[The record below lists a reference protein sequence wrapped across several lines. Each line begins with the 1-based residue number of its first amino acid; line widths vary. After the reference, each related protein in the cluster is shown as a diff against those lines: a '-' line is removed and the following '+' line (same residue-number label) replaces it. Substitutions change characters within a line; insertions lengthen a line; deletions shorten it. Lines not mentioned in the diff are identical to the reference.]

1 MPYVRVK
8 VRFFLGVPFCHSCKI
23 CYFDDNPKGENLR
36 NGPLNILRLAGMKL
50 FPYRTRVRSLSKCL
64 PALSLT
70 KTPLLMLL
78 RHDWCHS
85 RCWRFH
91 LMTSLFWWAVNLTIA
106 LNSLSLLSLCFGQY
120 FQVLWMLFG
129 GSWWLDA
136 VLTGWLGRGLV
147 ISTLHSLAIIWYSCP
162 HSISITSLMLEKKA
176 LSTGQDWS
184 RYDFD

>member
-1 MPYVRVK
+1 MFYQ
-8 VRFFLGVPFCHSCKI
+8 
-23 CYFDDNPKGENLR
+23 NW
-36 NGPLNILRLAGMKL
+36 
-50 FPYRTRVRSLSKCL
+50 VRSLSTCL
-64 PALSLT
+64 VSE
-70 KTPLLMLL
+70 TPLLMLL

-176 LSTGQDWS
+176 LSTGQRYWS
-184 RYDFD
+184 RCDFDQESGYGWVTGGLGC